1 MVSILMMSGKL
12 VTLSL
17 HEIKIF
23 WKKGYDVI
31 IYVNE
36 KIEPYGVN
44 ISKGGGWLR
53 DIEQFWV
60 MGNND
65 RLIFGGISF
74 LGRI

>member
-23 WKKGYDVI
+23 WNKGYDVI

-36 KIEPYGVN
+36 KLESYGVN

-65 RLIFGGISF
+65 RLIFGFMSF